1 MTTFPTLPQA
11 AAALDGEVRGGAIL
25 CPGPGHSPTDRSLSV
40 KPDGCDA
47 EGFVVHSFAGDDWKQ
62 CRELVRSKLGLA
74 ERSEKTSNQNGK
86 ARGWTTLAEYVYRDA
101 QGAPYLKVRKCLDEN
116 GDKQYPQ
123 SHWDGK
129 AWVKGKP
136 SSPKIPY
143 RLPQLLA
150 ASLTTIVYFCE
161 GEKDADALAKLG
173 FVATTASE
181 GASAKWD
188 PALTP
193 YFKDRNV
200 VILPDADTPGRKH
213 AQKVAKALNGVVAFL
228 RVLDLYPDRDDGSD
242 VSDWLADRRRK
253 ARTAGKR
260 DPLVGSARG

>member
-101 QGAPYLKVRKCLDEN
+101 QGAPYLKVRKCLERTAISN
-116 GDKQYPQ
+116 IPSPIGM
-123 SHWDGK
+123 
-129 AWVKGKP
+129 GKP
-136 SSPKIPY
+136 GSRVSHPVRRFPIAFRSCSP
-143 RLPQLLA
+143 LP
-150 ASLTTIVYFCE
+150 
-161 GEKDADALAKLG
+161 
-173 FVATTASE
+173 
-181 GASAKWD
+181 
-188 PALTP
+188 
-193 YFKDRNV
+193 
-200 VILPDADTPGRKH
+200 
-213 AQKVAKALNGVVAFL
+213 
-228 RVLDLYPDRDDGSD
+228 
-242 VSDWLADRRRK
+242 
-253 ARTAGKR
+253 
-260 DPLVGSARG
+260 